1 MYQCLVCEDWLH
13 HACLFGSHS
22 DSNAS
27 PLHSDDFDLLICE
40 RCVKGNARVRR
51 LFDRW
56 AGCEGSGI
64 MIIAK
69 DDTVLGTVMLEDD
82 EDNEEEQV
90 GTGAVV
96 GEKRKTEDDDA
107 VASTSASTSVS
118 QEPATKRFKEEDGS
132 SSSIGSSL
140 ASLDS
145 TSTTTSRTTLA
156 SSQSDDK
163 GCSAPPLPVDGVSP
177 LARVMAEGG
186 RGNMYLGDGW
196 MERWCHCDRC
206 LPLFDHMPY
215 LLEEEELYEPPQDT
229 EREFL
234 SPSLLPATEL
244 GLAGVQ
250 RSRRWSWGWKL

>member
-1 MYQCLVCEDWLH
+1 
-13 HACLFGSHS
+13 
-22 DSNAS
+22 
-27 PLHSDDFDLLICE
+27 
-40 RCVKGNARVRR
+40 
-51 LFDRW
+51 
-56 AGCEGSGI
+56 

-69 DDTVLGTVMLEDD
+69 DDTVLGTATLEDD
-82 EDNEEEQV
+82 EDNEEEEV

-145 TSTTTSRTTLA
+145 TSTPTSRTTLA

-196 MERWCHCDRC
+196 MERWCRCDRC